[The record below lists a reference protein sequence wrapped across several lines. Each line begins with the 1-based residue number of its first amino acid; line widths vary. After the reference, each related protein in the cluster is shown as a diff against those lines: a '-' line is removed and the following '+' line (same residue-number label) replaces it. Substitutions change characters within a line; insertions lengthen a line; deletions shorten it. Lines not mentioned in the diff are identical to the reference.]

1 MLHYPELSLG
11 SDLIDAELPGLDGKT
26 VRLSGFDE
34 PLLAVVFMCNHCPY
48 VKGAVAEIV
57 ALARGFS
64 GQVAFVGINPNDYS
78 RYPEDSPEAMRVF
91 AEQHGIP
98 FPYLLDESQ
107 EVARAYQAQ
116 RTPEVF
122 LFDRQRKL
130 RYHGRVNDTPKN
142 PETVTE
148 HTLPS
153 SSPFTPCSPGRNL
166 RWLRLRRWG
175 AASSG
180 SRATSPPSRSSAR
193 GRLSVSSVGENPL
206 TGALSTPD
214 EPCQA
219 LWLDVYLTQAPF
231 WPSAKLTCAEAFGLA
246 ARRQMKRLWVMIFGL
261 VAALVFAKD
270 SLVIEAKTYRVVQI
284 QQDGKTVERLEEAL
298 GVRPGDVLEF
308 QYEVSNTTIDPLRGV
323 VVTVD
328 LVKIGGLNPDGSKAL
343 AYLPATASVLKLGEL
358 TLTPDFSYDGGR
370 IYGKAPLRRKVRQLE
385 GGKETEKEVEVRP
398 EEYTHVRWV
407 IPQLAANSKVL
418 LKLRVTVR

>member
-148 HTLPS
+148 HTLELALHALLA
-153 SSPFTPCSPGRNL
+153 GQE
-166 RWLRLRRWG
+166 
-175 AASSG
+175 
-180 SRATSPPSRSSAR
+180 PPLA
-193 GRLSVSSVGENPL
+193 
-206 TGALSTPD
+206 
-214 EPCQA
+214 
-219 LWLDVYLTQAPF
+219 QAP
-231 WPSAKLTCAEAFGLA
+231 
-246 ARRQMKRLWVMIFGL
+246 
-261 VAALVFAKD
+261 ALGCSIKWKPGYEPA
-270 SLVIEAKTYRVVQI
+270 IQI
-284 QQDGKTVERLEEAL
+284 QR
-298 GVRPGDVLEF
+298 
-308 QYEVSNTTIDPLRGV
+308 
-323 VVTVD
+323 
-328 LVKIGGLNPDGSKAL
+328 
-343 AYLPATASVLKLGEL
+343 
-358 TLTPDFSYDGGR
+358 
-370 IYGKAPLRRKVRQLE
+370 
-385 GGKETEKEVEVRP
+385 
-398 EEYTHVRWV
+398 
-407 IPQLAANSKVL
+407 
-418 LKLRVTVR
+418 